1 MDKRTSPRSDLTKRK
16 ISDSLSGVKQGSNE
30 FTIVPEDGAK
40 LRKTITEGDHFRY
53 QKIVDW
59 YLDLKGG

>member
-1 MDKRTSPRSDLTKRK
+1 M
-16 ISDSLSGVKQGSNE
+16 KQGSNE